1 MDVQSSQKWLA
12 SLCSSIASLHKNGFG
27 LASLQHK
34 SALTVLPW
42 PQIGLVY
49 IDLNLVIHSQLP
61 PKIWAPKM
69 PNISQKWRKSI
80 KIKNFIIKP
89 IFV

>member
-1 MDVQSSQKWLA
+1 MACKTDDRSSQKWPA
-12 SLCSSIASLHKNGFG
+12 SVCSSTTSLHKNGFG

-42 PQIGLVY
+42 PQTGLVF
-49 IDLNLVIHSQLP
+49 IDLKLVIHPQLP

-69 PNISQKWRKSI
+69 PNISQKWRKSLINRLNI
-80 KIKNFIIKP
+80 K
-89 IFV
+89 